1 MIKVLMIEDDV
12 RLGEMVKTY
21 LARHDMALTL
31 SDTGAKG
38 VAAINNSFDC
48 ILLDLMLPDGDGLEF
63 FKMLRSKS
71 TTPVIML
78 TAKGDPVDRVIGL
91 ESGADDYLA
100 KPFEPRELVARIKA
114 VIRRGILKEP
124 VKIHHIGHVEL
135 DENERS
141 LRVKGIEKPL
151 TAYQFDLLLT
161 LMKRAGRVL
170 SREQL
175 AESVRGRGQ
184 SYDPTLDRS
193 IDIHIGKIRASLED
207 DPKNPVYLQTVRSV
221 GYVFQKGAV

>member
-1 MIKVLMIEDDV
+1 MIKTLMIEDDV
-12 RLGEMVKTY
+12 RLGEMVKSY
-21 LARHDMALTL
+21 LAGHDIALTL
-31 SDTGAKG
+31 CDTGAKG
-38 VAAINNSFDC
+38 LAALNNTFDC
-48 ILLDLMLPDGDGLEF
+48 ILLDLMLPDGDGLSF
-63 FKMLRSKS
+63 FKTIRDKS
-71 TTPVIML
+71 SIPVIML

-114 VIRRGILKEP
+114 VIRRGSLKETP
-124 VKIHHIGHVEL
+124 KKHLIGDVEL
-135 DENERS
+135 DENERIV
-141 LRVKGIEKPL
+141 RVKGIEKPL
-151 TAYQFDLLLT
+151 TAYQFDLLLI

-193 IDIHIGKIRASLED
+193 IDIHIGKIRASLEE
-207 DPKNPVYLQTVRSV
+207 DPKNPIYLQTVRSV
-221 GYVFQKGAV
+221 GYVFQKGTI